1 MKRNNSFLI
10 NEKLTKKKIFGNFL
24 KERISQIEIKKNP
37 IIGKILEKEK
47 KIRYDLL
54 SNAQPKL
61 INTENIKDEKLLHLI
76 NKINSFQEIYYDIN
90 KEQKSYD
97 LEISPLKNENNL
109 FTKKFNRIQELNSK
123 RNEIIDKF
131 SEIKGKYYDKGYS
144 HLPNLSKDHNI
155 FTNNILLVNQSDLDR
170 YIIYGLG
177 KKTSVIKSLNFL
189 NKMRDEV
196 SIKRKN
202 EVTNNSKNIFKE
214 LGIRNLI
221 DKPEKYIE
229 KKNKINL
236 KKEIR
241 NYSKDLKGIK
251 DTFNNMKKI
260 DNFFKISKE
269 PLSTT
274 RNSSLKNKKGK
285 EILTKSDNSND
296 YINDLSYFK
305 NKNKKKKMNKLI
317 IQKEKQKL
325 KDINK
330 SFYHLYQKKQK
341 KSINNTQKKINLKF
355 NTPLEKL
362 YYKIS
367 NLNNIIKNSKK
378 IEKFASHRNFN
389 VSIKPTNIN
398 IFFQIEKNKEKIV
411 EKNFVKENIQL
422 RKEGNKQ
429 FELSKKLN
437 SNLSYE
443 KLLKQEIK
451 DYTLKSANYLY
462 DFDKNE

>member
-196 SIKRKN
+196 AFKRN
-202 EVTNNSKNIFKE
+202 SDIINNSSNIFKE
-214 LGIRNLI
+214 IGIRSLI
-221 DKPEKYIE
+221 DKP
-229 KKNKINL
+229 KNYLENKMKVNL
-236 KKEIR
+236 KKQIK
-241 NYSKDLKGIK
+241 NYSNELKGIK
-251 DTFNNMKKI
+251 DTFNNMKTI
-260 DNFFKISKE
+260 DNFFKITEK
-269 PLSTT
+269 PLST
-274 RNSSLKNKKGK
+274 RNSSGNRKRIKN
-285 EILTKSDNSND
+285 ILYRPDFNKD
-296 YINDLSYFK
+296 YVNDLSYFSD
-305 NKNKKKKMNKLI
+305 NNEKKKINKLI
-317 IQKEKQKL
+317 IQREKQKL
-325 KDINK
+325 KELNK
-330 SFYHLYQKKQK
+330 SFYHFYKNHQKS
-341 KSINNTQKKINLKF
+341 SIKNTQKQINLKLK
-355 NTPLEKL
+355 TPLEKL
-362 YYKIS
+362 YYDVS
-367 NLNNIIKNSKK
+367 NLNNIIKKSKQ
-378 IEKFASHRNFN
+378 IENFASHRNFN
-389 VSIKPTNIN
+389 ISIKPTNKN

-422 RKEGNKQ
+422 RKEGNKK

-451 DYTLKSANYLY
+451 DYTLKSVQYLY
-462 DFDKNE
+462 DLEKN